1 MKIIG
6 IFLIVLLVIFGG
18 GFATIYAV
26 NSMESSNEGE
36 VEFTIEEGEDID
48 QISGNLKES
57 GLIKSALLFKAYIF
71 ILNKYQNIYPGEY
84 VFDKTN
90 AKKIINEITTNT
102 QEEEITVT
110 LLEGWTNSEIG
121 AALEEAGLVTQ
132 ANFIENSS
140 VTDSR
145 EIIPDKNYDFFKG
158 KPADYDLEGFLFPDT
173 YRFYTDAKSPDIIK
187 KMLDNFAVK
196 FNDSLR
202 AKTEEAGMTT
212 WEVVTLASIIEKEV
226 RTADEKRVAAGIFL
240 ERLNI
245 DKPLQSDA
253 TVNYITGKDTT
264 MPNAED
270 LGQESLYNTY
280 LNSGL
285 PPGPIC
291 NPSIESISAVLN
303 PSKTEYLY
311 FLTTPDGTAVFSK
324 TYEEHLE
331 NKYTHYPETRP

>member
-1 MKIIG
+1 
-6 IFLIVLLVIFGG
+6 FLIILLVVFGG
-18 GFATIYAV
+18 GFALIYGI
-26 NSMESSNEGE
+26 NSISSSNEE
-36 VEFTIEEGEDID
+36 KVEFVIEEGEDID
-48 QISGNLKES
+48 QISNNLKEA
-57 GLIKSALLFKAYIF
+57 GFIKSPLFFKAYIF
-71 ILNKYQNIYPGEY
+71 ILNKYQNIYPGKY
-84 VFDKTN
+84 TFDKTN
-90 AKKIINEITTNT
+90 AKNIINEITTEK
-102 QEEEITVT
+102 EEKEITVT
-110 LLEGWTNSEIG
+110 LLEGWTNAEIG

-132 ANFIENSS
+132 SNFIDNAS
-140 VTDSR
+140 VTDTR
-145 EIIPDKNYDFFKG
+145 EIIPDKNYDFFVG

-173 YRFYTDAKSPDIIK
+173 YRFYMDSDSPEIIE
-187 KMLDNFAVK
+187 KMLDNFDIK

-202 AKTEEAGMTT
+202 AKTEEAGMTP

-240 ERLNI
+240 ERLAI

-264 MPNAED
+264 MPDSED

-280 LNSGL
+280 LNPGL

-311 FLTTPDGTAVFSK
+311 FLTTPDGKAVFSK

-331 NKYTHYPETRP
+331 NKYEHYPETKPE